1 MEINAK
7 HYLPLNNMIPTG
19 KSYLAQTITEDYWL
33 TIPDLASLLAI
44 PADDGDEDRDD
55 EHCTPFLFLF

>member
-1 MEINAK
+1 
-7 HYLPLNNMIPTG
+7 MIPTG

-33 TIPDLASLLAI
+33 TIADLASLLPI